1 MSRKSRVLQCGY
13 CDGAAI
19 YLHTCDICTLRCCR
33 ADIFRCPVEGCTV
46 QICPQCRGKEAF
58 AARRVHEEWQCA
70 GHHEIGVQHGNMLKV
85 SDMAKS
91 WQPAQDT
98 QGSYVYD
105 HQNKLQTFGARE
117 IQECCIALCK
127 LGGLQNKQA
136 PVDKGKVARLQV
148 WARRSDHSLCVSAS
162 LQSMSADTPI
172 RLKSEFPLPLGD
184 STQGS
189 EDTCA
194 RDPLRKQPRLG

>member
-1 MSRKSRVLQCGY
+1 MSRKSSVLQCEY
-13 CDGAAI
+13 CDGATK
-19 YLHTCDICTLRCCR
+19 YLHTCNICTLRCCQ
-33 ADIFRCPVEGCTV
+33 ADIFKCPVENCTV
-46 QICPQCRGKEAF
+46 QICPQCRRKETF
-58 AARRVHEEWQCA
+58 ATWRTHEEWQCA
-70 GHHEIGVQHGNMLKV
+70 RHHGMSVQHGNALKV
-85 SDMAKS
+85 SDIS
-91 WQPAQDT
+91 NTWQLVQDT
-98 QGSYVYD
+98 QGSYIYD
-105 HQNKLQTFGARE
+105 HQNKCHTFYAKE
-117 IQECCIALCK
+117 IQECCITLCK

-194 RDPLRKQPRLG
+194 RDPLRQQPTVR